1 MDNSEE
7 LSEWVI
13 KDFTKQ
19 IPTNEGGEN
28 TTEEELCVETQLVK
42 LTLIK

>member
-7 LSEWVI
+7 LSEWII
-13 KDFTKQ
+13 KDFAKQ
-19 IPTNEGGEN
+19 IPINDGGKN
-28 TTEEELCVETQLVK
+28 TEEELCVETQLVK